1 MVTIK
6 DVARQANVSVATVSR
21 VFSGANVVR
30 EETSRRIRDVAAR
43 LRYTPHSGARSLI
56 TSKTHTLGVLLP
68 DLYGEFFSEIIRGI
82 DAAARRKGFHLLVSS
97 SHSDRREV
105 ESALRAMRGRVDGVI
120 LMSPDLDAGALV
132 ANLPEDQ
139 AVVLLNSSVRR
150 PGISSVRID
159 NSRGAREMVRHLI
172 GHGHKRIAIIAGAKH
187 NVDGDQRRSGYRA
200 ALTEAGIKIDPR
212 LEIAGDFTEDS
223 GYDAARLMLEKG
235 SSRPT
240 AIFAAN
246 DSMAIGALTA
256 LREAGVGV
264 PEEVAVA
271 GFDDIPIARHMSP
284 ALSSVHVPIAGLGE
298 RATDQLIGRLAD
310 PKSHP
315 ARNEVLRT
323 TLVIRASCGPLGH
336 ASSSTVS
343 AVNNHRR
350 ET

>member
-1 MVTIK
+1 
-6 DVARQANVSVATVSR
+6 
-21 VFSGANVVR
+21 
-30 EETSRRIRDVAAR
+30 
-43 LRYTPHSGARSLI
+43 
-56 TSKTHTLGVLLP
+56 
-68 DLYGEFFSEIIRGI
+68 
-82 DAAARRKGFHLLVSS
+82 
-97 SHSDRREV
+97 
-105 ESALRAMRGRVDGVI
+105 
-120 LMSPDLDAGALV
+120 
-132 ANLPEDQ
+132 
-139 AVVLLNSSVRR
+139 
-150 PGISSVRID
+150 
-159 NSRGAREMVRHLI
+159 MVRHLI

-200 ALTEAGIKIDPR
+200 ALTEAGIRIDPL

-223 GYDAARLMLEKG
+223 GYDAARAMLEKG

>member
-21 VFSGANVVR
+21 VFSGANAVR

-43 LRYTPHSGARSLI
+43 LRYTPHSGARSLS

-97 SHSDRREV
+97 SHADRREV
-105 ESALRAMRGRVDGVI
+105 ASALSAMRGRVDGVI
-120 LMSPDLDAGALV
+120 LMSPDLDAAALV
-132 ANLPEDQ
+132 ANLPDEQ

-172 GHGHKRIAIIAGAKH
+172 AHGHTRIAMIAGPRH
-187 NVDGDQRRSGYRA
+187 NVDADQRRNGYRSALLEA
-200 ALTEAGIKIDPR
+200 ALKIDPL
-212 LEIAGDFTEDS
+212 LEVAGDFTEDS
-223 GYDAARLMLEKG
+223 GYEAARAMLRVKAA
-235 SSRPT
+235 RPT

-246 DSMAIGALTA
+246 DAMAIGALSA
-256 LREAGVGV
+256 LRDAGVGV
-264 PEEVAVA
+264 PEEVAVG

-310 PKSHP
+310 PKSFSV
-315 ARNEVLRT
+315 RNEVLRT

-336 ASSSTVS
+336 TSSSTVP
-343 AVNNHRR
+343 AVNNQRR
-350 ET
+350 KK